1 MDQFLFELDFCY
13 MSSPFLPGNLRSLLG
28 CSILGTLVMYY
39 GLLGCSILGTLVM
52 NHGLVSCSIL
62 GSLVLYGMI
71 EGLLGC
77 FLANFPDF

>member
-1 MDQFLFELDFCY
+1 V
-13 MSSPFLPGNLRSLLG
+13 G
-28 CSILGTLVMYY
+28 CSILGTLVMYH
-39 GLLGCSILGTLVM
+39 GLL
-52 NHGLVSCSIL
+52 SCSIL